1 MAELPVPRE
10 AVRRMPPADARGPQM
25 PIPSRDREGA
35 VVVLPASGVAL
46 AALARS
52 AEVRRNSPSTG
63 ERANRMPPI
72 LNRDR
77 EGAIAALARSV
88 EVRHDG

>member
-10 AVRRMPPADARGPQM
+10 AVRRMPPADARGPQV
-25 PIPSRDREGA
+25 PIPNRDREGA
-35 VVVLPASGVAL
+35 VLPASGVAL